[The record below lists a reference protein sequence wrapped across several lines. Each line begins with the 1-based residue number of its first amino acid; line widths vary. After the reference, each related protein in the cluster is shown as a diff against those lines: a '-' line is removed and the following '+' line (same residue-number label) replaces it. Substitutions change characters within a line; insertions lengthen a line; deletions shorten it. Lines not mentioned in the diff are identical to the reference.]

1 MAEWTARDS
10 ARAQGVDG
18 RLVTVIKEAFAR
30 WRGEEQPTVT
40 EGVRTLAR
48 QKELVAK
55 GASKTMASRHLD
67 GYAIDVCMLTPD
79 RKALVTSAK
88 PYTEFARL
96 VAQAGNE
103 QGLSIRWGG
112 SWRHI
117 SGRDCHDYPYIGA
130 RFFDGPHFEVP
141 AGYEK

>member
-1 MAEWTARDS
+1 MAEWTARDLT
-10 ARAQGVDG
+10 RAQGVDG
-18 RLVTVIKEAFAR
+18 RLVAVIREAVAR
-30 WRGEEQPTVT
+30 WRGAEAPTVT

-67 GYAIDVCMLTPD
+67 GMAIDVCMLTPD
-79 RKALVTSAK
+79 RKALVTSTR

-96 VAQAGNE
+96 VGQVGNE
-103 QGLSIRWGG
+103 MGLSIRWGG

-117 SGRDCHDYPYIGA
+117 SGRECHDYPYIGA
-130 RFFDGPHFEVP
+130 KFFDGPHFEIP
-141 AGYEK
+141 KGYEK